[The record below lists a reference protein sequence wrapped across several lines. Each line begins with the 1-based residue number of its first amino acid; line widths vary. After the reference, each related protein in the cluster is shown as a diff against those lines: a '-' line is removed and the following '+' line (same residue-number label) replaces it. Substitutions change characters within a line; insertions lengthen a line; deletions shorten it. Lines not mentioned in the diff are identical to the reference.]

1 MTASILE
8 GFSIEVMP
16 RTLAKIDN
24 LEALLPPSTRVYL
37 AHIEGVDFQDMLAAA
52 ARLTKAGY
60 QVMPHFPARLMKDV
74 STL

>member
-16 RTLAKIDN
+16 RTLAKIDD
-24 LEALLPPSTRVYL
+24 LEALFPPGTRVYL

-52 ARLTKAGY
+52 ASATAAARRKVGAGLRTDTSR
-60 QVMPHFPARLMKDV
+60 A
-74 STL
+74 